1 MNEPFIDNIKGGLSK
16 VKDGAKGGLSK
27 VKGGVGKVTDVVG
40 NIFDTIIEEIRKQVN
55 TLPKKFY
62 NGVIKPI
69 WNKIKWLFGWI
80 KLVLSLSC
88 CCSLFVVLYYT
99 GILRMLTDLVKQIVQ
114 LITSPSIATTTTATV
129 VSEGS
134 GNNSVLFTPQATTAQ
149 SPSSLNIFD
158 MPNFNNNV
166 QDLKST
172 TQTGSPR

>member
-1 MNEPFIDNIKGGLSK
+1 MNEPFVDNIKGGLDK
-16 VKDGAKGGLSK
+16 VKDGAKGGLDK

-40 NIFDTIIEEIRKQVN
+40 NIFDTIIEEIRKQVD

-88 CCSLFVVLYYT
+88 CCSIFVVLYYT
-99 GILRMLTDLVKQIVQ
+99 GILRILTDLVKQIVR
-114 LITSPSIATTTTATV
+114 LITSPTGGAAVDIQQ
-129 VSEGS
+129 
-134 GNNSVLFTPQATTAQ
+134 PQQPQQPQQSNTQ

-166 QDLKST
+166 QDLKNT